1 MARPPSL
8 VDLCV
13 QTAIDNIQYIGD
25 VGETDFG
32 LLKLIL
38 AHCTSDQ
45 LLFIENSTEGRDL
58 SPVTD
63 DLWQNFYARRFGE
76 ESADLV
82 RKRMKQKKISFKWS
96 LLFQAKAKEQEEQ
109 QQKSLERSLNRLK
122 QLYAQADSEKQSKK
136 IQICS
141 TIPPVGRKRKFTYGG
156 SSNDFSNV
164 KGRLMKKAKMEFVAS
179 CDARRNVTVNKN
191 SLQAQSVV
199 PLGRVSS
206 SCTTLVKSSSTM
218 ASSHIRHMSSPVS
231 EASVKSLS
239 TMTSGYRENSNV
251 AAKADC
257 VKNFSTMTPGYR
269 ENSNVS
275 AKGALVKNLST
286 MPSSYPPNSNVRA
299 NGASVKNFS
308 TMTSSCPRNS
318 NVPAKGASVKSISG
332 MTSSYPI
339 NSKITAKGASVKS
352 SSAMN
357 LSHLV
362 NPNVPAKGASVKS
375 ISTMSSTH
383 PVNSNS
389 NVKDKSK
396 MPLQQQPKRTKL

>member
-32 LLKLIL
+32 LLKVIL

-82 RKRMKQKKISFKWS
+82 RKRMKQKKVSFKWS

-109 QQKSLERSLNRLK
+109 QQKSVERSLNRLK
-122 QLYAQADSEKQSKK
+122 QLYAQADSEKQSRQ

-141 TIPPVGRKRKFTYGG
+141 TIPPVGKKRKFTYGG

-179 CDARRNVTVNKN
+179 CDARRNAKVNKY
-191 SLQAQSVV
+191 SLQARSVV

-206 SCTTLVKSSSTM
+206 ASTTSVKSSSTM
-218 ASSHIRHMSSPVS
+218 ASSHIRHMSSNVS
-231 EASVKSLS
+231 AASVKNLS

-251 AAKADC
+251 AAKGGC
-257 VKNFSTMTPGYR
+257 VKNLSTMTPGYR

-275 AKGALVKNLST
+275 AKGASVKNLST
-286 MPSSYPPNSNVRA
+286 IPSSYPPNTNVPV
-299 NGASVKNFS
+299 NGASVKSFS
-308 TMTSSCPRNS
+308 TKTSSYPWNS
-318 NVPAKGASVKSISG
+318 NVPAKGASVNNLSG
-332 MTSSYPI
+332 ITSSYPI

-352 SSAMN
+352 SSAMDS
-357 LSHLV
+357 SHMM
-362 NPNVPAKGASVKS
+362 NQNVPAKGASVKS

-383 PVNSNS
+383 LVNS
-389 NVKDKSK
+389 NVKGKSK
-396 MPLQQQPKRTKL
+396 MPLHQQPKRTSCK